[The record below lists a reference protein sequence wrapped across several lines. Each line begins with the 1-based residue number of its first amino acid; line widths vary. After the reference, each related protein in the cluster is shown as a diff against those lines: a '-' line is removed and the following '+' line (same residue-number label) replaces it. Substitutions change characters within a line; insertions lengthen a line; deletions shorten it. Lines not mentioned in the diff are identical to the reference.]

1 MKYDLIIF
9 DCDGV
14 LVDSEPISNRVFA
27 DLINALGAGVSYDK
41 SKRLFTGRSDADCK
55 KILEEIIGKEAP
67 DNLFDEFDK
76 LSFDAY
82 EKYLKPVKNIHKIID
97 SLDKK
102 SICVASNAPKKK
114 IHKVLSLGGL
124 DSKFGDQIFCSDDVK
139 RPKPYPD
146 LFLFAAESMGH
157 DPKKCAVI
165 EDSIYGA
172 RAGIAAGM
180 TVFGYS
186 ERTESEKL
194 KAEGCITFDNMDQ
207 LTKLLGL

>member
-1 MKYDLIIF
+1 MKFDLIIF

-27 DLINALGAGVSYDK
+27 DLVNTLGAGISYEE
-41 SKRLFTGRSDADCK
+41 SKTLFTGRSDSDCK
-55 KILEEIIGKEAP
+55 KILEDRIGKKAP

-76 LSFDAY
+76 LSFAAY
-82 EKYLKPVKNIHKIID
+82 EKDLNPVINIHKVVD
-97 SLDKK
+97 LLEKK

-114 IHKVLSLGGL
+114 IHKVLSLVGL
-124 DSKFGDQIFCSDDVK
+124 DDKFGEQIFCSDDVK

-146 LFLFAAESMGH
+146 LFLHAAVSMNC
-157 DPKKCAVI
+157 DPVNCAVI

-186 ERTESEKL
+186 ERTDSDKL
-194 KAEGCITFDNMDQ
+194 KAEGCITFNKMDQ
-207 LTKLLGL
+207 LIELLDL